1 MARKV
6 DPERHEQRRLAII
19 DAGLTCFAELGYDGA
34 TTARICRQAGI
45 GSGTFFHYFPTKAAL
60 LLAILDYGTRETS
73 TWFAAQTGR
82 SDAAQVV
89 RDWVRHTADDVTDP
103 RVPGFV
109 RAVGAVMTEPDVAV
123 ALAAD
128 DDAQRRNLRLW
139 IRRAQQAG
147 EVRTDVSAPALTS
160 WVMLILDGFLGR
172 LATETTF
179 SAAGQRRMLL
189 DTIDRLLA
197 T

>member
-19 DAGLTCFAELGYDGA
+19 DAGLTCFADLGYDGA

-73 TWFAAQTGR
+73 AWFAAQTGR

-128 DDAQRRNLRLW
+128 DDAQRRNLRRW
-139 IRRAQQAG
+139 IRRAQKAG
-147 EVRTDVSAPALTS
+147 EVRTDVSAPTLTS
-160 WVMLILDGFLGR
+160 WVMLVLDGFLGR
-172 LATETTF
+172 LTTETTF
-179 SAAGQRRMLL
+179 TAAGQRRMLL

>member
-1 MARKV
+1 MT
-6 DPERHEQRRLAII
+6 
-19 DAGLTCFAELGYDGA
+19 AGF
-34 TTARICRQAGI
+34 
-45 GSGTFFHYFPTKAAL
+45 
-60 LLAILDYGTRETS
+60 
-73 TWFAAQTGR
+73 
-82 SDAAQVV
+82 
-89 RDWVRHTADDVTDP
+89 
-103 RVPGFV
+103 
-109 RAVGAVMTEPDVAV
+109 
-123 ALAAD
+123 AD

-179 SAAGQRRMLL
+179 TAAGQRRMLL